1 MFTSCSFLLTAFA
14 TLSATSRSEF
24 ENNEAS
30 SVNLFWSSSVGAAA
44 NVVDIWIKMWWRV
57 CGGSGVRSEEERRE
71 EERREERG
79 EKKKERNR

>member
-14 TLSATSRSEF
+14 TLSATSRSEL

-30 SVNLFWSSSVGAAA
+30 SVNFFWSSSVGAAA

-57 CGGSGVRSEEERRE
+57 WGEWEWGEETG
-71 EERREERG
+71 ERREERRREE
-79 EKKKERNR
+79 EKKRERNNR